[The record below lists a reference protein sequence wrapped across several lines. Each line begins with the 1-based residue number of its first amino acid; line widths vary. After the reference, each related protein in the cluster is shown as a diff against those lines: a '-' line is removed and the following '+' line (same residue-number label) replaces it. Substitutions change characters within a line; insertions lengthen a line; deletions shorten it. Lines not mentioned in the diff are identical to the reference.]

1 MLSVL
6 YVVDVDQYFG
16 SPNELLVLLKAF
28 QKQNQ
33 IRPVVLTAI
42 SGPLNKRLNNLG
54 IENHVI
60 GRVGWYVGTDRKW
73 KKLVKRLATPF
84 FYCIFKYQLFA
95 AIRHSAAVVDFSKI
109 DLIHTNVSINPLGA
123 YLAAKYHLPHIW
135 HLRETFTTSNL
146 FFTVPGHAI
155 DFMRSHANRFVAI
168 SKYVANS
175 WQTLGLPAD
184 KICQIADG
192 IDSVRITDVDRKH
205 PSTADLKIV
214 QIGSISDFKGQVR
227 LIRAL
232 ALLPEK
238 VRKNFQV
245 DFIGDGDSSYINQLK
260 SLITQEKMADICHFR
275 GYVANAMTHLQ
286 DYQVGIVSSP
296 EGFGLTTVEYMMAG
310 LIVVAENSG
319 ANGELIS
326 DGHNGILYSAGSV
339 SDLAMKLN
347 FLVEQ
352 PEKMRNL
359 AYRATKESVSRYDIN
374 KTASEILTLY
384 ADLLSDKEKRQNK

>member
-42 SGPLNKRLNNLG
+42 SGPLNDQLNNLG

-73 KKLVKRLATPF
+73 KKFVKRLATPL
-84 FYCIFKYQLFA
+84 FYCIFKYQLSV
-95 AIRHSAAVVDFSKI
+95 AIKHSATVVDFSKI

-135 HLRETFTTSNL
+135 HLRETFTTGNL

-155 DFMRSHANRFVAI
+155 SFMKAHADRFVAI
-168 SKYVANS
+168 SEYVSNS
-175 WQTLGLPAD
+175 WQSLGLPVD
-184 KICQIADG
+184 KIYQIADG
-192 IDSVRITDVDRKH
+192 IDSARIIDVNRRYS
-205 PSTADLKIV
+205 STAYLKIV
-214 QIGSISDFKGQVR
+214 QIGSISDFKGQIR
-227 LIRAL
+227 LIKAL

-238 VRKNFQV
+238 IRKKFQV

-260 SLITQEKMADICHFR
+260 HLISREKMSGIFHLR
-275 GYVANAMTHLQ
+275 GYVTNAMTRLQ
-286 DYQVGIVSSP
+286 GYQIGVVSSP

-310 LIVVAENSG
+310 LIVIAENSG
-319 ANGELIS
+319 ANSELIS
-326 DGHNGILYSAGSV
+326 DGHNGILYEAGSV
-339 SDLAMKLN
+339 SDLAAKLN
-347 FLVEQ
+347 FLAENRETI
-352 PEKMRNL
+352 PNL
-359 AYRATKESVSRYDIN
+359 AHQAAKESISRYDVS
-374 KTASEILTLY
+374 KTASEVLALY
-384 ADLLSDKEKRQNK
+384 TDLLSGQEKK